1 MLPAEGHNAI
11 WLQRSRNALMA
22 SRQAGGG
29 GGWGMRGGHAGD
41 GNVINGSGAAV
52 RTVGKTKKKKLVM
65 EEGGRR
71 KNGDDHEMESN

>member
-1 MLPAEGHNAI
+1 M
-11 WLQRSRNALMA
+11 
-22 SRQAGGG
+22 
-29 GGWGMRGGHAGD
+29 
-41 GNVINGSGAAV
+41 INGSGMAV